1 MDIFLDESKIFK
13 CQLKIEGA
21 SLSKSKC
28 RLLIKTDDLTLIQEG
43 TINDNGT
50 VEIQIPK
57 LKRFIESKE
66 GTAILEV
73 IADDMFFSPYTDTIK
88 FKNKYVVEVIGE
100 EKTKINKPVIS
111 VTHVATKQTPVK
123 TTFQKPLSELI
134 YNISKKNITIENINK
149 NGKTIRTLLE
159 STMRKYKL
167 NVDFIEYAIK
177 NIPKYLK

>member
-1 MDIFLDESKIFK
+1 MKIYLDESKLFK
-13 CQLKIEGA
+13 CKLKVEGTT
-21 SLSKSKC
+21 LSKSKC
-28 RLLIKTDDLTLIQEG
+28 RLLVKSNDLTLMYEG
-43 TINDNGT
+43 KIHDNGE
-50 VEIQIPK
+50 VEVSIPK
-57 LKRFIESKE
+57 LKRYIESKN
-66 GTAILEV
+66 GMATLEV
-73 IADDMFFSPYTDTIK
+73 IADDTVFTPYTETIE
-88 FKNKYVVEVIGE
+88 FANKYVVEVIGE